1 MTATRAVGIVPH
13 PQRAAAYAGR
23 AARFLLDSGVEVR
36 VPAPNADDVGLS
48 DLACEPDAFAAGL
61 DFVVSLGGDGTMLR
75 TVDLVASEGVPVLGV
90 NLGQLGFL
98 TEVEP
103 AQLEE
108 ALGRAL
114 AGESQISERMV
125 LSVVVDSDGSAA
137 GKWLA
142 LNEAVLEKC
151 SSGHLVRLAVSIN
164 GKFFTTY
171 AADGVIVAT
180 PTGSTAYN
188 FSAQG
193 PIVSPSHRC
202 LILTPVSPHMLFH
215 RSLVLGPE
223 EELEFEVTSQLP
235 VGLVLDGREVGRLSP
250 GDSVTTTQGP
260 RAARIMTLQPRDF
273 HQVLKAKFGL
283 ADR

>member
-1 MTATRAVGIVPH
+1 MTAVGIVPH
-13 PQRAAAYAGR
+13 PQRAGAYAER
-23 AARFLLDSGVEVR
+23 AARFLRDRGVEVC
-36 VPAPNADDVGLS
+36 VPAPDAGAVGLP
-48 DLACEPDAFAAGL
+48 DLARDLETFATGL

-108 ALGRAL
+108 ALRRAL
-114 AGESQISERMV
+114 AGEAQISERMV
-125 LSVVVDSDGSAA
+125 LSVVVDSDGGAA

-202 LILTPVSPHMLFH
+202 LILTPVSPHMLFQ

-260 RAARIMTLQPRDF
+260 RAARIMTLDPRDF

>member
-1 MTATRAVGIVPH
+1 MTVVGIVPH
-13 PQRAAAYAGR
+13 PQRAAAYAER
-23 AARFLLDSGVEVR
+23 AVACLAGKGVEVR
-36 VPAPNADDVGLS
+36 VPAPDAESVGLPGQAW
-48 DLACEPDAFAAGL
+48 DLETFAVGL

-75 TVDLVASEGVPVLGV
+75 TVELVAREGVPVLGV

-103 AQLEE
+103 PQLEE
-108 ALGRAL
+108 ALYRAL
-114 AGESQISERMV
+114 AGDCQIVERMV
-125 LSVVVDSDGSAA
+125 LSVVVDSDGRAA

-202 LILTPVSPHMLFH
+202 LILTPVSPHMLFQ

-235 VGLVLDGREVGRLSP
+235 VGLVLDGREVGRLAP
-250 GDSVTTTQGP
+250 GDSVTCREGP
-260 RAARIMTLQPRDF
+260 RPARLITLQPRDF

>member
-1 MTATRAVGIVPH
+1 MTTVGIVPH
-13 PQRAAAYAGR
+13 PQRAGAYALR
-23 AARFLLDSGVEVR
+23 AANFLVKAGVEVR
-36 VPAPNADDVGLS
+36 VPAPDAAEIGLP
-48 DLACEPDAFAAGL
+48 DFACDRESFPVGL

-75 TVDLVASEGVPVLGV
+75 TVDLVAPEGVPVLGV

-98 TEVEP
+98 TEIEP
-103 AQLEE
+103 AELEE
-108 ALGRAL
+108 ALRRAL
-114 AGESQISERMV
+114 AGECQISERMV
-125 LSVVVDSDGSAA
+125 LSVVVDSDGAAA

-188 FSAQG
+188 FSALG

>member
-1 MTATRAVGIVPH
+1 VTAVGIVPH
-13 PQRAAAYAGR
+13 PQRAGAYAER
-23 AARFLLDSGVEVR
+23 AARFLAQRGVEVR
-36 VPAPNADDVGLS
+36 VPAPDAADVGLP
-48 DLACEPDAFAAGL
+48 DLARDLETFPAGL

-103 AQLEE
+103 AQLED

-114 AGESQISERMV
+114 AGECQISERMV
-125 LSVVVDSDGSAA
+125 LSVVVDSDGAA
-137 GKWLA
+137 SGKWLA

-250 GDSVTTTQGP
+250 GDSVKTTQGP
-260 RAARIMTLQPRDF
+260 RAARIMTLHPRDF

>member
-1 MTATRAVGIVPH
+1 VTAVGIVPH
-13 PQRAAAYAGR
+13 PQRAGAYAER
-23 AARFLLDSGVEVR
+23 AARFLGDKGVEVR
-36 VPAPNADDVGLS
+36 VPAPDAGAVGLP
-48 DLACEPDAFAAGL
+48 DLARDRDTFAAGL

-114 AGESQISERMV
+114 AGEAQISERMV
-125 LSVVVDSDGSAA
+125 LSVVVDSDGAAA

-260 RAARIMTLQPRDF
+260 RAARIMTLDPRDF

>member
-1 MTATRAVGIVPH
+1 MSAARAVGIVPH

-23 AARFLLDSGVEVR
+23 AARFLLDAGVEVR
-36 VPAPNADDVGLS
+36 VPAPDAGDVGLG
-48 DLACEPDAFAAGL
+48 DLACDLESFAVGL

-75 TVDLVASEGVPVLGV
+75 TVDLVVSEGVPVLGV

-114 AGESQISERMV
+114 AGDCQISERMV
-125 LSVVVDSDGSAA
+125 LSVVVDSDGAAA